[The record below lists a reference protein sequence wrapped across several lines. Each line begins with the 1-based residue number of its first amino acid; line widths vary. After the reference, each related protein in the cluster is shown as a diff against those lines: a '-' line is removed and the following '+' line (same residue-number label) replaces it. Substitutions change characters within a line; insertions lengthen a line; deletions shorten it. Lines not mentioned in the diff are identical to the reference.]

1 MFKTKCRGMS
11 PLCSAVVTALSLVG
25 AFSLFMLAKKKM
37 GCAMKEVKKVG
48 GECAKAVED
57 GIDAICR
64 DCGSGSSSSSGS
76 SGSSSSGAEG

>member
-25 AFSLFMLAKKKM
+25 AFSLFMIAKKKM

-48 GECAKAVED
+48 CECAKAVED

-64 DCGSGSSSSSGS
+64 DCSDSSSGASGSSSAGT
-76 SGSSSSGAEG
+76 EG